1 MTTYDTSLPVH
12 VRIGDRREWIVG
24 DVPADHNGRVDPVTL
39 GAMLI
44 ATGEYMHHLVA
55 LERRTVAEKK
65 EDAP

>member
-24 DVPADHNGRVDPVTL
+24 DVPANQYGRVDPIAL
-39 GAMLI
+39 GALLI
-44 ATGEYMHHLVA
+44 ATGQYMHHLVEQ
-55 LERRTVAEKK
+55 ERHATEEK